1 MDIYDKVAYNV
12 LYYMDELSKSEK
24 FIRAFPDMTIFE
36 YICAKT
42 NITPKRLAKILEIG
56 AKRKTRID
64 EVYRISIALGMNVN
78 EIISNEVK

>member
-1 MDIYDKVAYNV
+1 MDIYDKVAYNI

-24 FIRAFPDMTIFE
+24 FIIAFPDITIFE

-64 EVYRISIALGMNVN
+64 EVYRISIALGVNINV
-78 EIISNEVK
+78 IISNEVK

>member
-1 MDIYDKVAYNV
+1 MDIYDKVAHNI
-12 LYYMDELSKSEK
+12 LYYMDEVSKNEK
-24 FIRAFPDMTIFE
+24 FIRTFPDMTIFE

-56 AKRKTRID
+56 TTRKTRID
-64 EVYRISIALGMNVN
+64 EVYRISIALGVNVN

>member
-1 MDIYDKVAYNV
+1 MDIYDKVAYNI
-12 LYYMDELSKSEK
+12 LYYMDELSTNEK

-42 NITPKRLAKILEIG
+42 DITPKRLTKILEIG
-56 AKRKTRID
+56 TKRKTRID
-64 EVYRISIALGMNVN
+64 EVYRISIALGVNVN

>member
-1 MDIYDKVAYNV
+1 MDIYDKVAYNI

-24 FIRAFPDMTIFE
+24 FIGAFPDVTIFE

-56 AKRKTRID
+56 TKRKTRID
-64 EVYRISIALGMNVN
+64 EVYRISIALGVNIN